1 MFGLLIFIPLTAVII
16 LKSTH
21 NYKCDCKRV
30 NSVLLVSQYY
40 EEPFSEHSLQIEE
53 PSLQIEEPSLQIEEP
68 FSEPS
73 LQIEEPS
80 LQIEEPSLQ
89 IEEHSLQIEE
99 PFSEHSLQ
107 IEEPYVPPEE
117 EYYDDPCYD
126 PDMKLIFASN
136 MLFANSTKNN
146 YTIFEQQIQIQIPI
160 QSSTIMYFAK

>member
-21 NYKCDCKRV
+21 NYKCDCRRD

-40 EEPFSEHSLQIEE
+40 EEPF
-53 PSLQIEEPSLQIEEP
+53 P
-68 FSEPS
+68 
-73 LQIEEPS
+73 
-80 LQIEEPSLQ
+80 
-89 IEEHSLQIEE
+89 EHSLQIEE

-107 IEEPYVPPEE
+107 IEEEPYVPPEE
-117 EYYDDPCYD
+117 EPEEEHFDEPSYD

-146 YTIFEQQIQIQIPI
+146 HTIFEEQIQIQIPI

>member
-21 NYKCDCKRV
+21 NYKCDCRRD

-40 EEPFSEHSLQIEE
+40 EEPF
-53 PSLQIEEPSLQIEEP
+53 P
-68 FSEPS
+68 
-73 LQIEEPS
+73 
-80 LQIEEPSLQ
+80 
-89 IEEHSLQIEE
+89 EHSLQIEE

-107 IEEPYVPPEE
+107 IEEEPYVPPEE
-117 EYYDDPCYD
+117 EPEEEEHFDEPSYD

-146 YTIFEQQIQIQIPI
+146 HTIFEEQIQIQIPI

>member
-40 EEPFSEHSLQIEE
+40 EEPFSE

-80 LQIEEPSLQ
+80 LQIEEPFS
-89 IEEHSLQIEE
+89 EHSLQIEE
-99 PFSEHSLQ
+99 PSLQ

>member
-21 NYKCDCKRV
+21 NYKCDCRRD

-40 EEPFSEHSLQIEE
+40 EEPF
-53 PSLQIEEPSLQIEEP
+53 P
-68 FSEPS
+68 
-73 LQIEEPS
+73 
-80 LQIEEPSLQ
+80 
-89 IEEHSLQIEE
+89 EHSLQIEE
-99 PFSEHSLQ
+99 PFPEHSLQ
-107 IEEPYVPPEE
+107 IEEEPYVPPEE
-117 EYYDDPCYD
+117 EPEEEEHFDEPSYD

-146 YTIFEQQIQIQIPI
+146 HTIFEEQIQIQIPI

>member
-21 NYKCDCKRV
+21 NYKCDCRRD

-53 PSLQIEEPSLQIEEP
+53 P
-68 FSEPS
+68 
-73 LQIEEPS
+73 
-80 LQIEEPSLQ
+80 
-89 IEEHSLQIEE
+89 
-99 PFSEHSLQ
+99 FSEHSLQ
-107 IEEPYVPPEE
+107 IEEEPYVPPEE
-117 EYYDDPCYD
+117 EPEEEEHFDEPSYD

-146 YTIFEQQIQIQIPI
+146 HTIFEEQIQIQIPI

>member
-21 NYKCDCKRV
+21 NYKCDCRRD

-53 PSLQIEEPSLQIEEP
+53 
-68 FSEPS
+68 
-73 LQIEEPS
+73 
-80 LQIEEPSLQ
+80 
-89 IEEHSLQIEE
+89 
-99 PFSEHSLQ
+99 
-107 IEEPYVPPEE
+107 EPYVPPEE
-117 EYYDDPCYD
+117 EPEEEEHFDEPSYD

-146 YTIFEQQIQIQIPI
+146 HTIFEEQIQIQIPI